1 MDKSELILNN
11 DGSVYHLKLKPEN
24 LSSKVILVGDPFR
37 VDKIVKHFESIEIKT
52 QNREFKS
59 VTGIYDSKRI
69 TVISTGIGSGN
80 IDIVLNELDALVNIN
95 LQTGELNKTQKSLE
109 LIRIGTSG
117 AIQDNIPVDSFLLSK
132 MGIDIDGFLLNYDL
146 TSINNSN
153 FYNHIKTNHNI
164 NDSVYCYNSSNELF
178 NRFNSNE
185 VNSGITITCS
195 GFYSSQG
202 RSIRLKTSE
211 KNNLNNLKKL
221 DFNEYKATNLEM
233 ETAIIYGM
241 SQLLGHKAISLSA
254 ILANR
259 NLGQYSLN
267 PEDTIERLIEY
278 TLKRI

>member
-153 FYNHIKTNHNI
+153 FYNHIKTNYNI

-178 NRFNSNE
+178 NRFN
-185 VNSGITITCS
+185 
-195 GFYSSQG
+195 
-202 RSIRLKTSE
+202 K
-211 KNNLNNLKKL
+211 LKKL

-259 NLGQYSLN
+259 NLGEYSLN

>member
-80 IDIVLNELDALVNIN
+80 IDIVLNELDALFNIN
-95 LQTGELNKTQKSLE
+95 LKTGELNKTQKSLE

-211 KNNLNNLKKL
+211 KNNLNKLKKL